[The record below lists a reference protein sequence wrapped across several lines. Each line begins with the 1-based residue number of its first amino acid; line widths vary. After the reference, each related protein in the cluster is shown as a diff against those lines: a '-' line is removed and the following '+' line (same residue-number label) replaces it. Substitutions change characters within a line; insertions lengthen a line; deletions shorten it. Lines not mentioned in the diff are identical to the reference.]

1 MRKKN
6 SAVDKEQQPQDEQR
20 TQQQMFDA
28 MDRTALLP
36 PVTFETL
43 FATSK
48 NFPALNQ
55 WELVVEHGCASMHD
69 VDKECKL
76 WKIAQIQPLPSLQ
89 ESLCNPDDNF
99 ERVTGMPE
107 DFYGFLSDLEDWCIM
122 ELLDI
127 HHQTAE
133 CHLLALRDN
142 LAATLALAQKASRHR
157 LILSAARQAD
167 NNERNDKSVLLQKA
181 GEAVW
186 RQSFHIFSRFEDDVP
201 LAQSV

>member
-6 SAVDKEQQPQDEQR
+6 TAVDKEQQPQEEQR
-20 TQQQMFDA
+20 TQLQMFDA
-28 MDRTALLP
+28 LDRTALLP
-36 PVTFETL
+36 SVTFEAL

-48 NFPALNQ
+48 NFPALNR
-55 WELVVEHGCASMHD
+55 WELVVEHGCASIHD

-76 WKIAQIQPLPSLQ
+76 WKIAQIQPLPSLH
-89 ESLCNPDDNF
+89 ESFCNPDDDF
-99 ERVTGMPE
+99 ERVAGMAE
-107 DFYGFLSDLEDWCIM
+107 DFYDFLSDLEDWCIM

-133 CHLLALRDN
+133 RHLLALRDD

-167 NNERNDKSVLLQKA
+167 NNERNDKSVHLHKA

-186 RQSFHIFSRFEDDVP
+186 RQSFHIVSRFEDDVP
-201 LAQSV
+201 LSQSV

>member
-1 MRKKN
+1 MRQKN
-6 SAVDKEQQPQDEQR
+6 SAVDKEQQPKEEQR
-20 TQQQMFDA
+20 TQEQML
-28 MDRTALLP
+28 TALLP

-48 NFPALNQ
+48 NFPALKQ

-186 RQSFHIFSRFEDDVP
+186 RQSFHIVSRFEDDVP

>member
-6 SAVDKEQQPQDEQR
+6 TAVDKEQQPQEEQR
-20 TQQQMFDA
+20 TQLQMFDA
-28 MDRTALLP
+28 LDRTALLP
-36 PVTFETL
+36 SVTFESL

-48 NFPALNQ
+48 NFPALNR
-55 WELVVEHGCASMHD
+55 WELVVEHGCASIHD

-76 WKIAQIQPLPSLQ
+76 WKIAQIQPLPSLH
-89 ESLCNPDDNF
+89 ESLCNPEDNF
-99 ERVTGMPE
+99 EHAAGMPE
-107 DFYGFLSDLEDWCIM
+107 FYGFLSDLEDWCIM